1 MRIVPLEGTHADAL
15 VDFFGSLPDSDR
27 TFIKE
32 EVTDPATVRAL
43 AAASPAGEGRGRARG
58 APAGG
63 GRARRWVPLGE
74 DGVEVIG
81 YLAVQPLAGWSDHVG
96 EIRLVVAPASR
107 GTGLGRE
114 LARHALVQA
123 VEAGLTKLVVE
134 VVPDQG
140 PALALFTALG
150 FSGEALL
157 QDQIRDRDGQLRDLM
172 VLAHH
177 VSETWSRMDAVG
189 MTDAVGGAAD

>member
-1 MRIVPLEGTHADAL
+1 MRIVPLDGAHADAL
-15 VDFFGSLPDSDR
+15 LAFFRALPDADR

-32 EVTDPATVRAL
+32 EVTDEAIVRAWTTGTSTGTSTGTGGD
-43 AAASPAGEGRGRARG
+43 ARAH
-58 APAGG
+58 
-63 GRARRWVPLGE
+63 RWVSLDGDEVTGFVAVLPLS
-74 DGVEVIG
+74 
-81 YLAVQPLAGWSDHVG
+81 GWSDHVG
-96 EIRLVVAPASR
+96 EVRLVVAPDRR
-107 GTGLGRE
+107 GSGLGRE
-114 LARHALVQA
+114 LARHALVQG
-123 VEAGLTKLVVE
+123 VEAGLTKLIVE
-134 VVPDQG
+134 VVADQG

-177 VSETWSRMDAVG
+177 VSETWSRMDTVG

>member
-1 MRIVPLEGTHADAL
+1 VNVVPLAAEHGDAL
-15 VDFFGSLPDSDR
+15 VRFFGDLPGGDR

-32 EVTDPATVRAL
+32 DVTDAGTVRAW
-43 AAASPAGEGRGRARG
+43 AAEPAGRSRWIAVDDSG
-58 APAGG
+58 A
-63 GRARRWVPLGE
+63 VLGY
-74 DGVEVIG
+74 V
-81 YLAVQPLAGWSDHVG
+81 AVLPLAGWSDHVG
-96 EIRLVVAPASR
+96 EVRLVVAPAAR
-107 GTGLGRE
+107 GTGLGRG

-150 FSGEALL
+150 FTGEALL
-157 QDQIRDRDGQLRDLM
+157 RDQIRDRDGQLRDLL

-177 VSETWSRMDAVG
+177 VGETWSGMTAVG
-189 MTDAVGGAAD
+189 IADALEEPAG